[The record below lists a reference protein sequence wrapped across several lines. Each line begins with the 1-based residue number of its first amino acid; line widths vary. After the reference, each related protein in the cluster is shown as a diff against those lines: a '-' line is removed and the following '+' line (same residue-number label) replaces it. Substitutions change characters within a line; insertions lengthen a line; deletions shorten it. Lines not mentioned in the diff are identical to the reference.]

1 MYVHIRQ
8 KVISVIPSMYFFK
21 TSSKTTFVDDDIVK
35 GIMYFYRVS
44 AANRVSNL
52 NTTGKTEAF

>member
-1 MYVHIRQ
+1 
-8 KVISVIPSMYFFK
+8 MYFFK
-21 TSSKTTFVDDDIVK
+21 ASSKTIFVDDDIVK
-35 GIMYFYRVS
+35 EIIYFYRVG